1 MFGQQAA
8 DGDLVSGA
16 GGRLR
21 VARCAGRR
29 QALVVA
35 ANAVGVG
42 DGQRGRRGAGEVE
55 ALQFGAFERLEA
67 VLDELGKLFR
77 VAEVV
82 AACGLGGD
90 AERDL
95 AVAVFKQPGVHVRA
109 SVGDGVAHGDGVGRD
124 DEEFARR
131 VLDLRGRRQGAAFE
145 EFQRRHFGEERDVE
159 GAAAQD
165 FRGAAVGGATGGK
178 DEVLDAEEVALYQ
191 QDFFAVFCSGAAQ
204 PQRGGKRGGGFAVV
218 VKGDVG
224 AVCGGDGVGDVL
236 PEGVEVVEPQRPV
249 VAVCIGDGV
258 ETVKECLPK
267 VGAGNVAAGEDA
279 ARIER
284 CAQVVQFA
292 VACGLF
298 FVKVDGGEQ
307 RAQVCFIAGGFVRA
321 DGDGGGVCDVFLQV
335 VVVEERRDVIAD
347 AGWQLR
353 REHPPKVGGGQ
364 AGKGGNAR
372 QQGGKGGSAGG
383 VRWGHGGSWWR
394 LMGLGAIVRK
404 FCRAGKIGNFVRSA
418 LLPGAAAFAPDERD
432 DDGEDDGERADDDAE
447 DDRAVQVAHA
457 VFDVGAAHQP

>member
-1 MFGQQAA
+1 MF
-8 DGDLVSGA
+8 
-16 GGRLR
+16 
-21 VARCAGRR
+21 
-29 QALVVA
+29 
-35 ANAVGVG
+35 
-42 DGQRGRRGAGEVE
+42 E
-55 ALQFGAFERLEA
+55 
-67 VLDELGKLFR
+67 
-77 VAEVV
+77 
-82 AACGLGGD
+82 
-90 AERDL
+90 
-95 AVAVFKQPGVHVRA
+95 QPGVHVRA
-109 SVGDGVAHGDGVGRD
+109 GVGDGVAHGDGVGRD

-131 VLDLRGRRQGAAFE
+131 VLDLRGRRQGAGFQH
-145 EFQRRHFGEERDVE
+145 FQRRHFGKERDVE
-159 GAAAQD
+159 GASAQD
-165 FRGAAVGGATGGK
+165 FRGVAVGVAARRK

-191 QDFFAVFCSGAAQ
+191 QDFGGIARIAAQ
-204 PQRGGKRGGGFAVV
+204 PQGGGERGGGFAVV
-218 VKGDVG
+218 VEGDVG
-224 AVCGGDGVGDVL
+224 AARGGDGVGDVL
-236 PEGVEVVEPQRPV
+236 PKGVEVVEPQRPV

-279 ARIER
+279 ARIEW
-284 CAQVVQFA
+284 CARVVQFA

-307 RAQVCFIAGGFVRA
+307 RAQLCFVAGGFVRA
-321 DGDGGGVCDVFLQV
+321 DGDGGDVCDVFLQV
-335 VVVEERRDVIAD
+335 VVVEKRRDVIAD

-372 QQGGKGGSAGG
+372 QQGGEGGSAGG
-383 VRWGHGGSWWR
+383 VQRGHGGSWWR